1 VVVKW
6 LLRASAA
13 RSPLKHGAKGKEGQA
28 AGTLENALGFI
39 INGKVLPGD
48 NTALIAA
55 DPARFYMPAYIGQ
68 KSCVGPRLDTGEIDW
83 EEVEELV
90 KQRLT
95 EPASAR
101 QGIVIDVTDWELTG
115 EMCVE

>member
-1 VVVKW
+1 
-6 LLRASAA
+6 
-13 RSPLKHGAKGKEGQA
+13 
-28 AGTLENALGFI
+28 
-39 INGKVLPGD
+39 
-48 NTALIAA
+48 
-55 DPARFYMPAYIGQ
+55 MPAYIGQ
-68 KSCVGPRLDTGEIDW
+68 KSWVGLRLDTGEIDW

>member
-1 VVVKW
+1 MG
-6 LLRASAA
+6 
-13 RSPLKHGAKGKEGQA
+13 LKGMGGQA
-28 AGTLENALGFI
+28 AGALENALGFI

-68 KSCVGPRLDTGEIDW
+68 KSWVGLRLDTGEIDW

>member
-1 VVVKW
+1 M
-6 LLRASAA
+6 
-13 RSPLKHGAKGKEGQA
+13 
-28 AGTLENALGFI
+28 GFI

-55 DPARFYMPAYIGQ
+55 DPARFYMPAYIGK
-68 KSCVGPRLDTGEIDW
+68 KSWVGLGLDAGEIDW

-90 KQRLT
+90 TAQSLT